1 MEYYET
7 VVLLVMVGND
17 VAQVCPQCRR
27 HVAGVDGR
35 LKLVGVNLQI
45 ELPQLGHILQ
55 EVLEVKRLQ
64 SARLRIAVHS
74 DSPARV
80 DE

>member
-1 MEYYET
+1 MQHHKS
-7 VVLLVMVGND
+7 VVVRVAVGND
-17 VAQVCPQCRR
+17 VAQVRPQPWR

-45 ELPQLGHILQ
+45 ELPQFGHILQ

-74 DSPARV
+74 DSPACI